1 MCKEATMG
9 RPGPASQAKRQRE
22 RMKTE
27 RHQEKEERRE
37 QRKEQKKER
46 ERLISEGR
54 DPDLEGIVPGPQE
67 LPGLS

>member
-1 MCKEATMG
+1 
-9 RPGPASQAKRQRE
+9 
-22 RMKTE
+22 MKTE